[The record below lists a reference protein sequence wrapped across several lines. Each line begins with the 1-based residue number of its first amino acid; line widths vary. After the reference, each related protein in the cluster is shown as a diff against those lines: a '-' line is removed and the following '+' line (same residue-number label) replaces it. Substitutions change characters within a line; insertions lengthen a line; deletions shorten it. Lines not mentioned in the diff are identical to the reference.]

1 MTAKLIKISKKV
13 VSKEDPKKELNYTN
27 YYLELPS
34 GQYVAI
40 KPAFKND
47 YKVLY
52 VVASDPKKQESPF

>member
-1 MTAKLIKISKKV
+1 MTCKLIRINKKV
-13 VSKEDPKKELNYTN
+13 ENKNSKETKSYTN
-27 YYLELPS
+27 YYLQLSS

-52 VVASDPKKQESPF
+52 VVATDPKNETPF

>member
-1 MTAKLIKISKKV
+1 MTAKLIKVSKKV
-13 VSKEDPKKELNYTN
+13 KDKDGKELNYTN

-52 VVASDPKKQESPF
+52 VVASDPNKKQDTPF

>member
-1 MTAKLIKISKKV
+1 MTAKLVKVSKKV
-13 VSKEDPKKELNYTN
+13 KDKDGKELNYTN

-52 VVASDPKKQESPF
+52 VVATDRNKQDTPF